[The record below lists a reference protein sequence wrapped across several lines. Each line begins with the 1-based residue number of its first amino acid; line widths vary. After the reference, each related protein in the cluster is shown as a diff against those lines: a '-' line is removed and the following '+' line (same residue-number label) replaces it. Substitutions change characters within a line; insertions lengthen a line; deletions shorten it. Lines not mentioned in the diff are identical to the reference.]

1 MSWWMMPHRSIPAWH
16 RIIMDLPRGQV
27 NSDMGIRWVHM
38 GIECIVKEVEGCEC
52 IDATAE
58 GFVCEEGWDDACMQY
73 KKNQKL

>member
-1 MSWWMMPHRSIPAWH
+1 M
-16 RIIMDLPRGQV
+16 